1 LNFLIS
7 FLFSFAGSCTPG
19 TINLSAVQLGLE
31 KKTKL
36 VWQLALAAAVMEY
49 FYSWL
54 AVTFEKWITSNPLVV
69 ENFELVAA
77 IVMTTLG
84 ILSLLEVSK
93 PTDFSHRFNNSGF
106 LRGFILG
113 ILNPLSMPYWIG
125 ITAYL
130 KSMHWIELDSPLQ
143 LHSYLAGVSVGVF
156 TLLMIVGHVAK
167 KVVSYLEH
175 RKTQLMK
182 FPGILMIGLG
192 ILAFIRY
199 IT

>member
-1 LNFLIS
+1 MNFLIA

-31 KKTKL
+31 KKTHL

-84 ILSLLEVSK
+84 VLSLLAVSK
-93 PTDFSHRFNNSGF
+93 PTNITQRFNNSTF

-113 ILNPLSMPYWIG
+113 VLNPLSMPYWIG

-130 KSMHWIELDSPLQ
+130 KSMHWIQLDAPLQ

-156 TLLMIVGHVAK
+156 TLLILVSQIAK

-199 IT
+199 LT